1 MMTDIGR
8 RRKIRSIIKQYP
20 EVTDSEI
27 TFLIQVIKEKK
38 VHLIVNR
45 NNPIFMKDQTKYRA
59 MMDQL
64 GRIENRLL
72 SGEAGEGDAIAEVK
86 EFFLK

>member
-27 TFLIQVIKEKK
+27 TF
-38 VHLIVNR
+38 
-45 NNPIFMKDQTKYRA
+45 PDPGY
-59 MMDQL
+59 
-64 GRIENRLL
+64 
-72 SGEAGEGDAIAEVK
+72 
-86 EFFLK
+86 